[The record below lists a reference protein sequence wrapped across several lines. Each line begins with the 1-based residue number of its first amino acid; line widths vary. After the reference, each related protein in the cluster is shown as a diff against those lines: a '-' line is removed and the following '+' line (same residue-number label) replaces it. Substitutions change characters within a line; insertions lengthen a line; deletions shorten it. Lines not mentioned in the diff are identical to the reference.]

1 MLKGYTKIELTDV
14 NTGEVEVIE
23 DSNMVTNALAELAS
37 MKPYFRDRPRWVA
50 WGENDTMNNNV
61 ARLTRGLLLFNKP
74 LPEDPDLIMAPGG
87 VDLTGCGC
95 EITYTGSTC
104 LEMGSYNATESIL
117 DPVNKT
123 YTWVWD
129 FTESQANGE
138 IGCACLTTQKGG
150 RQTSGVKNRDT
161 SLTTA
166 YNASIDF
173 WHDRLIPCRFG
184 YWGDQTGKENYS
196 FPVYLD
202 LLNNRF
208 LQVNNFH
215 TQLDLNNSLSANC
228 ILRKKSITITE
239 YRIPGVTNISLFDY
253 SRTSASEAWSNYS
266 HLPNKDIEIP
276 MPQSLINEIEEYGK
290 SSIEAGVTYYYS
302 YSWAE
307 EENYVYFSFAIQ
319 NSNTNIIPINGA
331 IYTWKIDVRDW
342 SSTWFKT
349 INTTGEPLVG
359 TFSQSQRGITYK
371 NFVLTPNQMLV
382 RGQSNHW
389 YLISRK
395 NNNVVVQITHKDGA
409 EYTYGDGIY
418 CVGNYAN
425 RLFFGDWNVYNDNNN
440 GTIRIIDLENGHAS
454 IKNSYKFLWTN
465 LNIGYGG
472 YTEWAYYSHMDL
484 LKVHGFNG
492 LFAQFNSYYE
502 IFSGNHANNGHSLI
516 PFYMSDLLITIN
528 NLPRIIKKT
537 PSQKM
542 KVTYTIKEA

>member
-37 MKPYFRDRPRWVA
+37 TKPWFLDRPRWVA
-50 WGENDTMNNNV
+50 WPENDTMNNNV
-61 ARLTRGLLLFNKP
+61 ARLTRGLLLFNKS
-74 LPEDPDLIMAPGG
+74 LPEDSELIMAPGG

-95 EITYTGSTC
+95 EITYTNPTC

-117 DPVNKT
+117 DPLNKT

-129 FTESQANGE
+129 FNETQANGE

-150 RQTSGVKNRDT
+150 RQTSGVKTRDINI
-161 SLTTA
+161 TTD
-166 YNASIDF
+166 YNTSIDY
-173 WHDRLIPCRFG
+173 WYGRLLPCRFYFHG
-184 YWGDQTGKENYS
+184 QTGKEVYS

-202 LLNNRF
+202 LPNNRF

-215 TQLDLNNSLSANC
+215 TQLDLNNTLSANC

-239 YRIPGVTNISLFDY
+239 YRIPGINNISLFDY
-253 SRTSASEAWSNYS
+253 SRVSASEDWSNYS
-266 HLPNKDIEIP
+266 HLPNKDIEIL

-290 SSIEAGVTYYYS
+290 SSAEAGVTYYYS

-307 EENYVYFSFAIQ
+307 EENYIYFSFAIQ

-359 TFSQSQRGITYK
+359 TFSQFQRGIFYK
-371 NFVLTPNQMLV
+371 NFILTPTQMMV

-395 NNNVVVQITHKDGA
+395 NNNVVIQITHKDGT
-409 EYTYGDGIY
+409 EYTYGDALY

-425 RLFFGDWNVYNDNNN
+425 RLFFGDYNTYYQDNS
-440 GTIRIIDLENGHAS
+440 GTVRVIDLETGHAS
-454 IKNSYKFLWTN
+454 IKNSYKFLN
-465 LNIGYGG
+465 RKDIQYGG
-472 YTEWAYYSHMDL
+472 SGDWDYNSYMDL
-484 LKVHGFNG
+484 LKVHGYNG
-492 LFAQFNSYYE
+492 LFAQFISDDLLVQ
-502 IFSGNHANNGHSLI
+502 GTPTDNGRCLEA
-516 PFYMSDLLITIN
+516 FYMSDLLITIN

-542 KVTYTIKEA
+542 KVTYTVKEA

>member
-23 DSNMVTNALAELAS
+23 DNNMVTNALAELAS
-37 MKPYFRDRPRWVA
+37 TKPYFKDRPRWVA

-74 LPEDPDLIMAPGG
+74 LPEDPDLIMVPGG

-95 EITYTGSTC
+95 EMTYTGSTC

-117 DPVNKT
+117 DPTNKT

-161 SLTTA
+161 SITTA
-166 YNASIDF
+166 YDASIDF
-173 WHDRLIPCRFG
+173 WYDRILPCRFG
-184 YWGDQTGKENYS
+184 HSSQTGKENYS
-196 FPVYLD
+196 FPIYLD

-239 YRIPGVTNISLFDY
+239 YRIPGINDISLFDY
-253 SRTSASEAWSNYS
+253 SRVSASEAWSNYS

-276 MPQSLINEIEEYGK
+276 MPQDLVNEIEEYGK
-290 SSIEAGVTYYYS
+290 SSTEAGVNYYYS

-307 EENYVYFSFAIQ
+307 EENYIYFSFVIQ
-319 NSNTNIIPINGA
+319 NSNANIIPINGI
-331 IYTWKIDVRDW
+331 IYNWKIDIRDW
-342 SSTWFKT
+342 SSTWFK
-349 INTTGEPLVG
+349 IVNTTGEPIY
-359 TFSQSQRGITYK
+359 SNIENRGIFKK
-371 NFVLTPNQMLV
+371 NFILTPNQMLV

-395 NNNVVVQITHKDGA
+395 NNNAIIQITHKDGS
-409 EYTYGDGIY
+409 EYIYEDGLY
-418 CVGNYAN
+418 CVGNYNN
-425 RLFFGDWNVYNDNNN
+425 RLFFGNSSTYDNSDN
-440 GTIRIIDLENGHAS
+440 GIVRIIDLENGHAS
-454 IKNSYKFLWTN
+454 IKNSYKFLYDN
-465 LNIGYGG
+465 MNINYGG
-472 YTEWAYYSHMDL
+472 YDSDNWLDGFHMDL
-484 LKVHGFNG
+484 LKVHGYNG
-492 LFAQFNSYYE
+492 LFAQFNGHTQPDADSY
-502 IFSGNHANNGHSLI
+502 NGYGRCLI